1 MKKPAVL
8 LLGSLFFVLPLTG
21 CYTLNHTVGS
31 GAPADAPVVA
41 SERQWYVLWG
51 LVPLNNVDGG
61 QLAKSKGLT
70 TNYTIQSQQSFL
82 DVILNVITGI
92 VTISGQTVSV
102 MASPGGGTAPAASA
116 PPAGNSLALGNQAL
130 ANKDY
135 NGALQYYQAAAS
147 ADPNSAAAYQG
158 EGTCYYY
165 MGQKAQAVQAYEKA
179 LQLNPGNTQLQNFI
193 NSLK

>member
-1 MKKPAVL
+1 MKKPAVV
-8 LLGSLFFVLPLTG
+8 LLGALFLSLPLTG
-21 CYTLNHTVGS
+21 CYTLNHTVGA
-31 GAPADAPVVA
+31 GAPADAPAVA

-82 DVILNVITGI
+82 DVILNFITGI
-92 VTISGQTVSV
+92 VSVEGQTVNV
-102 MASPGGGTAPAASA
+102 LASSSGGTTPAVAA
-116 PPAGNSLALGNQAL
+116 PPAGNSLAMGNQAL

-135 NGALQYYQAAAS
+135 NSALQYYQAAIN
-147 ADPNSAAAYQG
+147 ADPNSSAAYQG

-165 MGQKAQAVQAYEKA
+165 MGQKAQALQAYERA
-179 LQLNPGNTQLQNFI
+179 LQLNPGNTQLQSFI